1 MGTAMPHHSPRY
13 RLLLPAVLLFLA
25 TFNPAAVA
33 AEVAFD
39 QWLIALRAE
48 ALGKGISADTVHT
61 ALNDVRPI
69 PRVIELDRRQP
80 EFTMTF
86 EQYIERV
93 VPATRIQLGQQ
104 KLRENE
110 ALLREIGALFGVQPR
125 FIVALWGIETN
136 FGQNTGGFAV
146 IPALATL
153 AHDGRR
159 SAFFRKELLHA
170 LTIIDQGHIA
180 AADMTGSWAGAM
192 GQNQFMPSSFLSYA
206 VDHDRD
212 GRQNIWTSRADI
224 FASMA
229 NYLRGVGWRG
239 DETWGRQVILPAG
252 FNPDLTGLEVEKRL
266 SEWQALG
273 VRRADG
279 GDLPA
284 RDLMASIVLP
294 DGPGGR
300 AYAAYNNYRSI
311 LKWNRS
317 TYFATAVGHLSD
329 AIAVR

>member
-1 MGTAMPHHSPRY
+1 MSEMPLGR
-13 RLLLPAVLLFLA
+13 RLVLSIASFVALA
-25 TFNPAAVA
+25 TGSASA
-33 AEVAFD
+33 AEIAFD

-48 ALGKGISADTVHT
+48 ALGKGISAYTVNT
-61 ALNDVRPI
+61 ALNGLRPI

-80 EFTMTF
+80 ESTMTF

-93 VPATRIQLGQQ
+93 VPAARIQRGQQ
-104 KLRENE
+104 MYRENE
-110 ALLREIGALFGVQPR
+110 ALLREVGAAFGVQPR
-125 FIVALWGIETN
+125 FIVALWGIETS
-136 FGQNTGGFAV
+136 FGRNTGGFSV
-146 IPALATL
+146 IKSLATL

-192 GQNQFMPSSFLSYA
+192 GQSQFMPSSFLTYA

-212 GRQNIWTSRADI
+212 GRQNIWTSRADV

-239 DETWGRQVILPAG
+239 DETWGRQVLLPAG
-252 FNPDLTGLEVEKRL
+252 FDTTLTGLEVEKRL
-266 SEWQALG
+266 SEWQVLG

-284 RDLMASIVLP
+284 RDLPASIVLP

-300 AYAAYNNYRSI
+300 AYAAYSNFRSI

-329 AIAVR
+329 AIGAR